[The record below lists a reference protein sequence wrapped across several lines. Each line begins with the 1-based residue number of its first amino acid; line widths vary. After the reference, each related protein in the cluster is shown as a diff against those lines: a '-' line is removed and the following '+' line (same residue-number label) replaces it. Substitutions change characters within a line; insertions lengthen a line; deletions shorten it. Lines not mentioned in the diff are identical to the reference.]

1 MTKKK
6 VKEGRR
12 NLLDKYS
19 IPMSEIPD
27 KDLKDNKGWVWL
39 KDLIDY

>member
-6 VKEGRR
+6 VKEERR

-19 IPMSEIPD
+19 KPMSEKPD

>member
-6 VKEGRR
+6 IKEERR

-19 IPMSEIPD
+19 IPMSELPD
-27 KDLKDNKGWVWL
+27 KDLKDKKGWVWL
-39 KDLIDY
+39 RDLIDY